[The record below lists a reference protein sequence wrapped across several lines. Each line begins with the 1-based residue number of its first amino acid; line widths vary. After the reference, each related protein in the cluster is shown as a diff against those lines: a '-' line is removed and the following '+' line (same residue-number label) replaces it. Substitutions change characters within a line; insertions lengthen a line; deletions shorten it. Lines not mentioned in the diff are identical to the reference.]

1 MNKEVGKQSV
11 KYGVQLTEAGEQFW
25 MEEPGRP
32 GMRVWLQQVRLVARQ
47 VVRKK
52 GKKIWN
58 NIQSYAGGWAM
69 GNETSECKSIP

>member
-1 MNKEVGKQSV
+1 MQSF
-11 KYGVQLTEAGEQFW
+11 KFGVQLTEAGEQFW

-32 GMRVWLQQVRLVARQ
+32 GMRVWLQQVRLVAGQ

-52 GKKIWN
+52 GKESCN

-69 GNETSECKSIP
+69 GNVTSEYKSIP